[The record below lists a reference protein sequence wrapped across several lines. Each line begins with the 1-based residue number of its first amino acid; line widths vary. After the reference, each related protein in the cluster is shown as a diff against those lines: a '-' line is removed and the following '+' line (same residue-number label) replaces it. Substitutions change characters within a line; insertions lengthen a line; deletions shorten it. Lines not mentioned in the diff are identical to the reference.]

1 MVKQIKSG
9 VAVSKLFPATR
20 LRSLSP
26 CGPIIL
32 LVMLAMIAPARAAQW
47 TMVDPSPRASVAA
60 HSVRGFVA
68 DVAKMSGGSLVLSA
82 APLAAGTAQAALLT
96 ELAAGRLPVAL
107 VPLSALEAT
116 DAVVAMDRVPY
127 LASNF
132 IDGAKLWRVL
142 RPYVRDL
149 LKSKGITL
157 LYAVPSPPPSPLS
170 RKPLMQMS
178 AWRDSSVVLNA
189 PAISGFARAV
199 GSSTVAGGSARE
211 RLGADSDAVV
221 FQSAP
226 ISVADKAWEYATN
239 FLPAPAWF
247 PKQLIVASSRQLA
260 ALSAMER
267 DAVFDAADAAR
278 RLVWAASEQA
288 TGDGVQKLRDYGIK
302 TREPSVDVLIRL
314 EALGRG
320 LLFQWSDGAGE
331 IGAQLVEAYYAIR

>member
-1 MVKQIKSG
+1 
-9 VAVSKLFPATR
+9 VSKLFPAER
-20 LRSLSP
+20 LRSLRP

-32 LVMLAMIAPARAAQW
+32 LVILVMIAPAHAAQW
-47 TMVDPSPRASVAA
+47 TMANPSPPASFAA
-60 HSVRGFVA
+60 HSVGGFVA
-68 DVAKMSGGSLVLSA
+68 GVTKMSGGSLVLSA
-82 APLAAGTAQAALLT
+82 APVAAGTSQAGLLK
-96 ELAAGRLPVAL
+96 ELAAGRSPLAV

-116 DAVVAMDRVPY
+116 DPVVAMDRVPY

-178 AWRDSSVVLNA
+178 AWHDSSVVLNA

-199 GSSTVAGGSARE
+199 GSSTVAGGRARE

-226 ISVADKAWEYATN
+226 ISVADKAWEYATHY
-239 FLPAPAWF
+239 LPAPAWF
-247 PKQLIVASSRQLA
+247 PKQLVVANSRQLA

-302 TREPSVDVLIRL
+302 TREPSVDVLIQL
-314 EALGRG
+314 EAMGRG